1 MKMNM
6 NKITSTSMSNPLV
19 IVVGLLLILILI
31 LSVFKS
37 TTPHLNL
44 GFEVN
49 AHLGGLKGSFQIE
62 TFEDLEDFENNEN
75 FENNEDFENN
85 EHFEN
90 YENYEDFENN
100 EDFENYEDFE
110 DFKSNDNGPVFIAF
124 TIPTCGHC
132 VKMNPEFEKLMKG
145 YKGKTKVVK
154 LDCSKGENRELA
166 QREGV
171 QGYPTIKYYPKGLNG
186 GRPQEYDGERKYTN
200 FVQFLNSVSGVQ
212 DKAPDNAAKF

>member
-1 MKMNM
+1 MNM

-37 TTPHLNL
+37 TTPLLNL

-62 TFEDLEDFENNEN
+62 TFEDLEALEDFENNEN
-75 FENNEDFENN
+75 
-85 EHFEN
+85 
-90 YENYEDFENN
+90 YEDY
-100 EDFENYEDFE
+100 ENYEDFE
-110 DFKSNDNGPVFIAF
+110 DFKNDDNGPVFVAF

-132 VKMNPEFEKLMKG
+132 VRMSPEFEKLMKE

-154 LDCSKGENRELA
+154 LDCSKSENREVA

-171 QGYPTIKYYPKGLNG
+171 QGYPTIKYYPKGING
-186 GRPQEYDGERKYTN
+186 GKPQEYEGERKYTN

-212 DKAPDNAAKF
+212 DKAPDNAARF